1 MTKLNKTIFVICG
14 LLLLVVALVTMS
26 GGLLVKKNLVPQ
38 ISYQVSVSDRTSG
51 WVKKN
56 NQKALESGLF
66 GNIVK
71 EVDSDTQNKVLLEDG
86 EFMKDSMLG
95 NLVIPNRQISMPIL
109 AGTSDENMLMGAA
122 TVSANQQMGKQNYVI
137 VSHNNPY
144 GSQSPM
150 RQINTVKM
158 GDLIY
163 ITDFDQIYI
172 YQVTYA
178 GIVDQTDLTYVA
190 VPNFN
195 EKPVLTM
202 YRCAGDVVGSSK
214 RYLVQGELAK
224 VKPLNEAK
232 NDELEGL
239 SISISSNENSN
250 QQIDGEPL
258 QVQNTSTRT
267 VMKTIEFVS
276 IEVKTNPR
284 LLVFGITVTAFL
296 FILQII
302 VLVKPKW
309 GDSN

>member
-1 MTKLNKTIFVICG
+1 
-14 LLLLVVALVTMS
+14 
-26 GGLLVKKNLVPQ
+26 
-38 ISYQVSVSDRTSG
+38 
-51 WVKKN
+51 
-56 NQKALESGLF
+56 
-66 GNIVK
+66 
-71 EVDSDTQNKVLLEDG
+71 
-86 EFMKDSMLG
+86 
-95 NLVIPNRQISMPIL
+95 
-109 AGTSDENMLMGAA
+109 
-122 TVSANQQMGKQNYVI
+122 
-137 VSHNNPY
+137 
-144 GSQSPM
+144 
-150 RQINTVKM
+150 
-158 GDLIY
+158 
-163 ITDFDQIYI
+163 
-172 YQVTYA
+172 
-178 GIVDQTDLTYVA
+178 TYVA